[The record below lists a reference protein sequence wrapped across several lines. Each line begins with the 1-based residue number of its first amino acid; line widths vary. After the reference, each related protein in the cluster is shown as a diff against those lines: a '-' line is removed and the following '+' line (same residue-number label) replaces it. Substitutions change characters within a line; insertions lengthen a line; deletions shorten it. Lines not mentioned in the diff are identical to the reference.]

1 MQKIGKGNYEQE
13 SFLQQFYRS
22 CLGKAIIL
30 CAVIALLLTAA
41 YFSVPDE
48 KTMYAETVDNVRQ
61 SISANIESKED
72 EIDCV
77 VNNFSAFFTYVDST
91 EAKEVMA
98 DFFKYNK
105 IEVHKHTFYATTRIY
120 NNIYP
125 DGRRSGIGIFGIV
138 IPTIKYKN
146 LLLYVGTLRKKYNQP
161 IIKRVWASDPDLGSN
176 PNLGNTHNT
185 YEGGGS
191 KRFD

>member
-30 CAVIALLLTAA
+30 CAIIALLLTAA

-77 VNNFSAFFTYVDST
+77 VNNFSAFFWNLHNPFFSSYHPLLSFYYILNKQKSQVASMTRP
-91 EAKEVMA
+91 
-98 DFFKYNK
+98 DF
-105 IEVHKHTFYATTRIY
+105 
-120 NNIYP
+120 
-125 DGRRSGIGIFGIV
+125 
-138 IPTIKYKN
+138 
-146 LLLYVGTLRKKYNQP
+146 
-161 IIKRVWASDPDLGSN
+161 
-176 PNLGNTHNT
+176 
-185 YEGGGS
+185 
-191 KRFD
+191 